1 MFETNQEDKKMI
13 NDDIIDVDKILKYN
27 GKFILKCNLILLACV
42 IICLIF
48 MSMTDG
54 LSAVI
59 AGVFGVWL
67 LVFVIIDI
75 INRILSYFALRK
87 YDLNE
92 IKKELLHNKTR
103 KIDGIETYLTDNYIV
118 SNSKTIKITKYS
130 DIIWTYLA
138 RPMGTVAQQGA
149 VGTAYRLGG
158 TPVVA
163 HLKNGKQVTIALV
176 KNPNQLN
183 KIFTKITNKNSEVLV
198 GETPENIKKY
208 ENINKNFKI
217 KNKISAIM
225 LIVLFLLIIVGFI
238 YVNFIK

>member
-1 MFETNQEDKKMI
+1 
-13 NDDIIDVDKILKYN
+13 
-27 GKFILKCNLILLACV
+27 
-42 IICLIF
+42 
-48 MSMTDG
+48 
-54 LSAVI
+54 
-59 AGVFGVWL
+59 
-67 LVFVIIDI
+67 
-75 INRILSYFALRK
+75 
-87 YDLNE
+87 
-92 IKKELLHNKTR
+92 
-103 KIDGIETYLTDNYIV
+103 
-118 SNSKTIKITKYS
+118 
-130 DIIWTYLA
+130 
-138 RPMGTVAQQGA
+138 MGTVAQQGA